1 MFVLSSISGGL
12 QFLSVNHTWIYDN
25 YESKFF
31 KRIIFLGE
39 TSNTKWFIKNKCIQD
54 SWML

>member
-12 QFLSVNHTWIYDN
+12 EFLSVNHTWICDN

-31 KRIIFLGE
+31 KRIIFVGE
-39 TSNTKWFIKNKCIQD
+39 ISNTKWFIKNKCIQD
-54 SWML
+54 SWKL